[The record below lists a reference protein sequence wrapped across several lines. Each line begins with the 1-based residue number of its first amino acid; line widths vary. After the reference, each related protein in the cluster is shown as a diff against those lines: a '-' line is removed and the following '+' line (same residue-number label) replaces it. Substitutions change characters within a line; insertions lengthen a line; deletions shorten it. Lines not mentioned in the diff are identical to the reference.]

1 MNVLDLF
8 SGIGGFSLGL
18 ERAGMKTIAFCEK
31 DKFCQKVLKKHWPD
45 VPVFDDITKLSGLVL
60 DENDGMCYNKLCEVN
75 DNEIQIFKTLD
86 EQNKLKKINE
96 LIASAK
102 IVGNKCPYLQAWL
115 LEVGNIV
122 LQNADILTCEENLHQ
137 TQMVDFGCEV
147 QEILTGKVVL
157 ETKDGKDIKRQK
169 LRNGEEEFLQETC
182 IPAKNVESNQ
192 KETINC
198 EPIISNFGVNTQ
210 KVDLNCLMEKLYA
223 KSATISCTK
232 KQGTIDFIS
241 AGIPCQP
248 ASVAGKRRGTK
259 DDRWLWGEAYRII
272 REAKP
277 RWVLL
282 ENVKGLLS
290 LEQGVVFENL
300 LLELESYG
308 YETESFII
316 PACAVNAPHRRD
328 RIWIIANAAGKRC
341 YNRANNRQERYILRD
356 KNWDAKKSKSERKR
370 RKCGI
375 GEINTDVANTRYI
388 GQEKPELETMGSEQ
402 LCINDSD
409 SEETKCEQSGNAWT
423 GGEGFTNNISWNE
436 NWIEVATRLCGMDAR
451 IPNRLDRLKS
461 LGNSVVPQIVEI
473 IGRKILSIK

>member
-45 VPVFDDITKLSGLVL
+45 VPVFEDIA
-60 DENDGMCYNKLCEVN
+60 
-75 DNEIQIFKTLD
+75 
-86 EQNKLKKINE
+86 KLK
-96 LIASAK
+96 
-102 IVGNKCPYLQAWL
+102 
-115 LEVGNIV
+115 
-122 LQNADILTCEENLHQ
+122 
-137 TQMVDFGCEV
+137 
-147 QEILTGKVVL
+147 
-157 ETKDGKDIKRQK
+157 
-169 LRNGEEEFLQETC
+169 GEM
-182 IPAKNVESNQ
+182 IH
-192 KETINC
+192 ETI
-198 EPIISNFGVNTQ
+198 
-210 KVDLNCLMEKLYA
+210 DLIC
-223 KSATISCTK
+223 
-232 KQGTIDFIS
+232 GGF
-241 AGIPCQP
+241 PCQP
-248 ASVAGKRRGTK
+248 FSVAGKRKGKEDNRH
-259 DDRWLWGEAYRII
+259 LWPEMFRII
-272 REAKP
+272 QETNP
-277 RWVLL
+277 SWVIG
-282 ENVKGLLS
+282 ENVAGII
-290 LEQGVVFENL
+290 N
-300 LLELESYG
+300 LELEQVCTDLEGEG
-308 YETESFII
+308 YEVQPFII

-388 GQEKPELETMGSEQ
+388 GQEKPEIETMGSEQ